1 MEDKIHET
9 ISEVIWQCVS
19 VFSAYLLIQTAV
31 SMAVSVVLSYR
42 RWRRLRWKESSRTLC
57 PFATGGGEA
66 AAAIHAIVLIS
77 GALTLF
83 LYWLFFRLCKKR
95 LQQECCAT
103 RLESGAIFP
112 LLLAGISFNVVISLV
127 IGIIPFPQSW
137 IDSYTMNS
145 ASVTAGNVLI
155 NWAATVLMAPVLE
168 EVVFRG
174 LVYTRLKQ
182 GMPRA
187 VAAILTSLLFG
198 LMHGTII
205 WGLYTFAFSLLLIW
219 VFEEFGSLKANILL
233 HMSFN
238 LMGMLLETIDS
249 PEGAL
254 LWAADAFPCG
264 ADRIGGLDREDRKE
278 KCDLNGN
285 PT

>member
-66 AAAIHAIVLIS
+66 AAAIHVDRSDFRRADAVFILAVFPPCAKS
-77 GALTLF
+77 ASSRSAARRGWNPGRF
-83 LYWLFFRLCKKR
+83 SPFFW
-95 LQQECCAT
+95 Q
-103 RLESGAIFP
+103 GFP
-112 LLLAGISFNVVISLV
+112 LNVVISLV

-219 VFEEFGSLKANILL
+219 VFEEFGSLKAKHPPYICPL
-233 HMSFN
+233 
-238 LMGMLLETIDS
+238 I
-249 PEGAL
+249 
-254 LWAADAFPCG
+254 
-264 ADRIGGLDREDRKE
+264 
-278 KCDLNGN
+278 
-285 PT
+285 

>member
-1 MEDKIHET
+1 MKQFLK
-9 ISEVIWQCVS
+9 SFGS
-19 VFSAYLLIQTAV
+19 AFLYFLAYLLIQTAV
-31 SMAVSVVLSYR
+31 SMAVSVVLSIQAVAQAALER
-42 RWRRLRWKESSRTLC
+42 IETDPLALSQQVVEKLLQQSTL
-57 PFATGGGEA
+57 
-66 AAAIHAIVLIS
+66 IVLIS

-233 HMSFN
+233 HMSYN

-254 LWAADAFPCG
+254 LWAAGCVSLAVLIVSVVW
-264 ADRIGGLDREDRKE
+264 IGKIGK
-278 KCDLNGN
+278 KNVI
-285 PT
+285 